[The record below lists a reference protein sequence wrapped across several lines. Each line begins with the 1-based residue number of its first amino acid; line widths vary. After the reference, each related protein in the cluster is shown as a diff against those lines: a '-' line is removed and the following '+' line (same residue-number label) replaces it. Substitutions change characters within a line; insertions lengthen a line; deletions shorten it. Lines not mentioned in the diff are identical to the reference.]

1 MVLIN
6 LAAVFLAGLV
16 SFLSP
21 CVFSMV
27 PVYLGILGA
36 QSRDNT
42 QRFRLL
48 VNGLAFC
55 LGFTLLFI
63 GLGWGSSVLG
73 DFLYQVR
80 PWIAR
85 LGGVVIIIYGI
96 MLTGLIK
103 LPALQY
109 EWKPFHA
116 LSATDRGVWGAFL
129 MGLAF
134 GAGWSPCIGPI
145 LGTILTAIVANEVT
159 RGQSVLLLLVYS
171 LGISLPFL
179 LLSLGLE
186 SPLRRWEK
194 RGRTLQVIQ
203 QVSGYLLIFFGLLLC
218 LGLFSHLAV
227 WTPKWLL

>member
-1 MVLIN
+1 VLVN
-6 LAAVFLAGLV
+6 LAAVFLAGLF

-27 PVYLGILGA
+27 PIYLGILGS
-36 QSRDNT
+36 QSFPDHK
-42 QRFRLL
+42 RFHLL
-48 VNGLAFC
+48 INGFAFC

-63 GLGWGSSVLG
+63 SLGLGSSVLG
-73 DFLYQVR
+73 NVLFAIK

-85 LGGVVIIIYGI
+85 IGGVLIILYGVA
-96 MLTGLIK
+96 LTNLIK
-103 LPALQY
+103 LPIFQY
-109 EWKPFHA
+109 EWKPIRTNNTEKKG
-116 LSATDRGVWGAFL
+116 LPGAFL

-145 LGTILTAIVANEVT
+145 LGSILTAIMVSQLT
-159 RGQSVLLLLVYS
+159 IGQSSFLLFVYS

-186 SPLRRWEK
+186 FPLRKWGK
-194 RGRTLQVIQ
+194 SGQIFHYIQ
-203 QVSGYLLIFFGLLLC
+203 QVSGYLLIIFGLLLS
-218 LGLFSHLAV
+218 LGLFSRLAN

>member
-1 MVLIN
+1 
-6 LAAVFLAGLV
+6 
-16 SFLSP
+16 
-21 CVFSMV
+21 
-27 PVYLGILGA
+27 
-36 QSRDNT
+36 
-42 QRFRLL
+42 
-48 VNGLAFC
+48 
-55 LGFTLLFI
+55 
-63 GLGWGSSVLG
+63 
-73 DFLYQVR
+73 
-80 PWIAR
+80 
-85 LGGVVIIIYGI
+85 
-96 MLTGLIK
+96 
-103 LPALQY
+103 
-109 EWKPFHA
+109 
-116 LSATDRGVWGAFL
+116 

-171 LGISLPFL
+171 LGISLPYL

-218 LGLFSHLAV
+218 LGLFSRLAM